1 MPDFDV
7 ITHKHLFDISSNAVK
22 PNTPPPPAPR
32 LQATQL
38 PLDDIPEMSLLDS
51 FPGIDE
57 QASNF
62 AASLKAA
69 GVRNSACGAPA
80 VATPASLLFG
90 IQPEPVSMQ
99 VQMPAFG
106 YSGSGID
113 GCALSLVHHIPWV
126 RQRRDR
132 KSTFFGSPGGSQA
145 TPKQAEY
152 NATPRTDGNFGAF
165 GG

>member
-7 ITHKHLFDISSNAVK
+7 IAHKHLFDVSSNAIR

-51 FPGIDE
+51 FLGIDE
-57 QASNF
+57 QVSDF

-69 GVRNSACGAPA
+69 DVRTSACGGPA

-106 YSGSGID
+106 FSGSGID
-113 GCALSLVHHIPWV
+113 GCVLSLVRHLPLV
-126 RQRRDR
+126 
-132 KSTFFGSPGGSQA
+132 
-145 TPKQAEY
+145 
-152 NATPRTDGNFGAF
+152 
-165 GG
+165 